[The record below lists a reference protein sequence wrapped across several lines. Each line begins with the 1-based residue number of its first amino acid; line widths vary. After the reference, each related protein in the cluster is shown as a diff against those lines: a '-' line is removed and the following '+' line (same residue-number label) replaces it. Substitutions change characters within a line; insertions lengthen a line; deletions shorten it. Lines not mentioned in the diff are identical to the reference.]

1 MGFFTDLLN
10 HSPYAGFF
18 ILLVLGGIGFPIPE
32 DLILILCGGSIATH
46 TVEPVPA
53 LLIVWGGMLITDL
66 GLYYVGRKYGSKI
79 VSHRRFQKV
88 ISPERLKVVEEKV
101 ERWGMLFILVGRHL
115 VVLRAQ
121 VFLASGVLKMP
132 FVKFVVADGI
142 AAIVT
147 MGVMVGAGYAGG
159 YYLSR
164 VEHDV
169 KIIKYVGAALA
180 GVLIL
185 GLLTFF
191 WLKSRRKRSAGG
203 PSSPPARGP
212 SETAHP

>member
-32 DLILILCGGSIATH
+32 DFILILCGSFIATQV
-46 TVEPVPA
+46 VEPVPA
-53 LLIVWGGMLITDL
+53 LLIVWVGMLITDL
-66 GLYYVGRKYGSKI
+66 GLYYVGRKYGAKI
-79 VSHRRFQKV
+79 VSHRRFQRV

-142 AAIVT
+142 AAIIT

-169 KIIKYVGAALA
+169 KIIKYVGAVVA
-180 GVLIL
+180 GLLIV

-191 WLKSRRKRSAGG
+191 WLRSRRKRGAEGR
-203 PSSPPARGP
+203 PKPPAAER
-212 SETAHP
+212 T